1 MSVTVDGRPVRLSVA
16 TPTRDA
22 RLHVAHAE
30 CVRAME
36 IRCRASGIEF
46 ARAHV
51 YGYAVDR
58 MRDDLVA
65 VAMQWEAT
73 HLLMIDDDIALPQP
87 NAIDLLLSAMVST
100 SADVVAAVCVSKP
113 PSIDH
118 AGKPSREP
126 PFASQIQDA
135 AGVRSTLDIEA
146 AHGHVI
152 TAPEGMMLLAG
163 CGVMLIDTRA
173 FARFGAPRFRF
184 ADGLS
189 EDWWFSREVQRHGGR
204 VVLEPKVATTHY
216 GVTGWTWAGA

>member
-1 MSVTVDGRPVRLSVA
+1 MIEIDGRPVRLSVA

-51 YGYAVDR
+51 YGYAIDR
-58 MRDDLVA
+58 MRDDLVS

-73 HLLMIDDDIALPQP
+73 HLLMIDDDIALPQE
-87 NAIDLLLSAMVST
+87 NAIDLLLSAMAST
-100 SADVVAAVCVSKP
+100 KADVVAAVCVSKP

-118 AGKPSREP
+118 TGKPSREP
-126 PFASQIQDA
+126 PFASQLLDA
-135 AGVRSTLDIEA
+135 EGRRHTIDVA
-146 AHGHVI
+146 ASHGQTI
-152 TAPEGMMLLAG
+152 RPPEGMALLAG

-173 FARFGAPRFRF
+173 FGRFDAPRFRF

-189 EDWWFSREVQRHGGR
+189 EDWWFSREVQRLGGTA
-204 VVLEPKVATTHY
+204 VLEPRVATTHY
-216 GVTGWTWAGA
+216 GVTGWTWTPSQ